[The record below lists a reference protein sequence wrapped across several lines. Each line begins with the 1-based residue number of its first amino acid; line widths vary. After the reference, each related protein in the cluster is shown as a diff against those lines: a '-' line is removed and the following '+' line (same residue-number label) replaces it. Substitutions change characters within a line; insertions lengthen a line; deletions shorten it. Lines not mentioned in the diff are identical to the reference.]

1 MHTRDIRGGSSFWS
15 VVRRDLQVVGSE
27 LSAIALLKKLWVD
40 PGFSAV
46 FHYRLGAR
54 LRRSNGFGR
63 LLAKMLWK
71 KIIFNNGSYIS
82 LLADIGPGFRL
93 PHAVGIVIG
102 DGVRIGSNVT
112 VFQNV
117 TLGSGRPVNNASY
130 PVLGDNVTVFAG
142 AVIVGGV
149 VLGNGV
155 VVGANAVV
163 IHSFHDNS
171 VLVGMPARQVQP
183 EGSVRQ

>member
-1 MHTRDIRGGSSFWS
+1 MHTRDIRAGSMFWS
-15 VVRRDLQVVGSE
+15 TVRRDLEVVGSE
-27 LSAIALLKKLWVD
+27 LSTMELFRKLWVD

-46 FHYRLGAR
+46 FQYRLGAR
-54 LRRSNGFGR
+54 LRRSNWFGR
-63 LLAKMLWK
+63 FLAKVLWK
-71 KIIFNNGSYIS
+71 RVIFKNGSYLS

-93 PHAVGIVIG
+93 PHAVGIIIG

-117 TLGSGRPVNNASY
+117 TLGSGRSVSNTSY

-163 IHSFHDNS
+163 INSFSDNS
-171 VLVGMPARQVQP
+171 VLVGIPARQVRS
-183 EGSVRQ
+183 EGS